1 MAPCGRSGPI
11 EMADEPGAVGRKFRQ
26 RKKTFERAA
35 PGRGKATRKAKGK
48 KTLPKSAKRPN
59 LYSGNLDF
67 PALG

>member
-1 MAPCGRSGPI
+1 MRMNQ
-11 EMADEPGAVGRKFRQ
+11 MADEPGVVGRKSRQ

-35 PGRGKATRKAKGK
+35 PGRGKATQKGK
-48 KTLPKSAKRPN
+48 TIPKSAKRPN